1 MTAPCKDCPDR
12 NQGCHSACPKYIA
25 FRAERD
31 KVAEIRRRNIDLYKP
46 RNYWNP
52 SRRERYPQ
60 AAAGG
65 SRLLPACSFIT
76 SLIRRPLPPY
86 TFTAAERL
94 REPVEAPW

>member
-12 NQGCHSACPKYIA
+12 KQGCHSACPKYIA

-52 SRRERYPQ
+52 SRGER
-60 AAAGG
+60 
-65 SRLLPACSFIT
+65 
-76 SLIRRPLPPY
+76 
-86 TFTAAERL
+86 
-94 REPVEAPW
+94 